1 MLMYVYIYFYIS
13 IYVYIYNIYIYIVVK
28 YAVQISVGNYNQT
41 FFFPGATTQL
51 GVVFY
56 SPLVCFSLFAYEV
69 S

>member
-1 MLMYVYIYFYIS
+1 MQY
-13 IYVYIYNIYIYIVVK
+13 K
-28 YAVQISVGNYNQT
+28 YPLEIT
-41 FFFPGATTQL
+41 TRLFFFLAPQPPL